1 MCHHSEN
8 IGKKISFKD
17 LMEFK
22 REIFKSRLSI
32 DIKKESTQK
41 LEEYLANEESTLNAR
56 ISDMESDH
64 AWIRHYIKMLGDE
77 LIRLVAEGKE
87 LEYKRQGMNKDMSKI
102 KNEVFRIEV
111 EIGEVGDNIK
121 IYESFRD
128 FVMLVIK
135 AGAYKKYEQAREDLE
150 KKLAERIKG
159 ISKED
164 KEKIKKANTKKF
176 EETLYPSGSGKP
188 KKPDVKEETQAGGFF
203 MTNPAQVPQEK
214 NKTDEDSRKS
224 LHKNMSSS
232 IFDGTQSNILKEHL
246 NIDECNIDEMIDYI
260 S

>member
-150 KKLAERIKG
+150 KKLAGKY
-159 ISKED
+159 SK
-164 KEKIKKANTKKF
+164 IT
-176 EETLYPSGSGKP
+176 Y
-188 KKPDVKEETQAGGFF
+188 
-203 MTNPAQVPQEK
+203 
-214 NKTDEDSRKS
+214 
-224 LHKNMSSS
+224 
-232 IFDGTQSNILKEHL
+232 
-246 NIDECNIDEMIDYI
+246 
-260 S
+260 